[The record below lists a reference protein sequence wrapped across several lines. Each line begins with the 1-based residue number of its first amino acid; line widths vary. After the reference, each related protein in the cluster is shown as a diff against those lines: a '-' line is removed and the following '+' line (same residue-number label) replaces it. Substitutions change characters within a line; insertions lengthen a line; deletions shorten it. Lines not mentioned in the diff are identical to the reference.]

1 MATKGYQTVGKP
13 LPHESAHLH
22 VTGSAQYTDDIPEIN
37 ASLHGAL
44 GTSTRAHAR
53 IVSMDLSAVMA
64 APGVVAVVTLD
75 DITGE
80 KYVGPYLHDEP
91 VFADGVVEYLGQ
103 PLFAVAATSHDLAR
117 RAARL
122 VRVEYEDLDPV
133 LTVDEGAD
141 RKSYVL
147 PPVHISRGDPQ
158 AVLAAGPNRHQGEV
172 RAGGQEQ
179 FYLEGQVAYAWP
191 GENDEMQVYCSTQH
205 PSEMQHTV
213 AHVLGQ
219 EAHTVKVQCRRMGGG
234 FGGKESQSWPFVV
247 AAALLAR
254 RTGRPVKLRADRDD
268 DFMITGKRHDFH
280 VFYDVAY
287 TDEGLIK
294 AITFEQRLR
303 CGYSADLSGAVGDR
317 QVFHTDNAYYLET
330 FDILS
335 LRVKTNTQSNTAF
348 RGFGGPQGIL
358 GIEYVI
364 DDIAR
369 RLGKDPLDVRK
380 LNFYGRTERNVTP
393 YRMVVED
400 NVVHELVD
408 QLEASSKYRERRK
421 QIGQF
426 NAQSRVLKKGL
437 ALVPVKFGI
446 SFTATHLNQAGALL
460 HIYTDGSVL
469 INHGGTEMGQG
480 LNTKVAQ
487 VVAEELGVD
496 IRHVRVTAADT
507 SKVANT
513 SATAAST
520 GSDLNG
526 KAAQDAARKVK
537 AGLVA
542 YAADHYGCDATDIVF
557 RSNEVICKDRIT
569 LPFVEFVRQAYNAR
583 VPLWSS
589 GFYRTPKIHYD
600 LETLT
605 GRPFYYFVYAAAC
618 SEVVVDTLTGES
630 RLLRADILY
639 DGGRSINPAVDIG
652 QIEGGFIQGMGWL
665 TSEELFWD
673 EKGRLMTHSPST
685 YKIPSVSD
693 CPELLHVEFF
703 DNGNTENNIFQSK
716 AVGEPPLPTAVSVF
730 MAIRD
735 AIASTAVPG
744 VTVPLNAPAT
754 PERVLWAI
762 EAVSEGSVL
771 GADIAAEDVLA
782 DATESM
788 VAPVM
793 GVAGPGPGYV

>member
-75 DITGE
+75 DIMGE

-91 VFADGVVEYLGQ
+91 VFADGIVEYLGQ

-191 GENDEMQVYCSTQH
+191 GENNEMQLYCSTQH

-247 AAALLAR
+247 GAALLAR

-280 VFYDVAY
+280 VLYDVAY

-421 QIGQF
+421 QIDQF

-496 IRHVRVTAADT
+496 ISHVRVSAADT

-537 AGLVA
+537 AGLIA

-569 LPFVEFVRQAYNAR
+569 LPFVEFVQQAYNAR

-618 SEVVVDTLTGES
+618 SEVIVDTLTGES

-693 CPELLHVEFF
+693 CPESLHVEFF

-735 AIASTAVPG
+735 AIAATAVPG
-744 VTVPLNAPAT
+744 VTVPLDAPAT

-762 EAVSEGSVL
+762 EAVNEGSVL

-782 DATESM
+782 DATEGM

>member
-1 MATKGYQTVGKP
+1 MANKGYQTVGKP

-64 APGVVAVVTLD
+64 APGVAAVVTLD

-91 VFADGVVEYLGQ
+91 VFADGIVEYLGQ

-213 AHVLGQ
+213 ARVLGQ

-254 RTGRPVKLRADRDD
+254 CTGRPVKLRADRDD

-421 QIGQF
+421 QIDRF

-487 VVAEELGVD
+487 VVAYDLSAQMLAVVSQAAVEKGFNNIQVQQGVAESLPFED
-496 IRHVRVTAADT
+496 ASFDLVVSRY
-507 SKVANT
+507 
-513 SATAAST
+513 SAHHW
-520 GSDLNG
+520 SDLN
-526 KAAQDAARKVK
+526 AALSEARRVLSRGSRVIFMDVIAPETPVLDTWLQALELLRDPSHVRDYSASEWLGALRAAGFHPGPVTRRR
-537 AGLVA
+537 LRLEF
-542 YAADHYGCDATDIVF
+542 T
-557 RSNEVICKDRIT
+557 SW
-569 LPFVEFVRQAYNAR
+569 VERMN
-583 VPLWSS
+583 
-589 GFYRTPKIHYD
+589 TPKLHADAIRS
-600 LETLT
+600 LETM
-605 GRPFYYFVYAAAC
+605 A
-618 SEVVVDTLTGES
+618 S
-630 RLLRADILY
+630 ADVQAHY
-639 DGGRSINPAVDIG
+639 
-652 QIEGGFIQGMGWL
+652 E
-665 TSEELFWD
+665 
-673 EKGRLMTHSPST
+673 
-685 YKIPSVSD
+685 
-693 CPELLHVEFF
+693 
-703 DNGNTENNIFQSK
+703 
-716 AVGEPPLPTAVSVF
+716 
-730 MAIRD
+730 
-735 AIASTAVPG
+735 
-744 VTVPLNAPAT
+744 
-754 PERVLWAI
+754 I
-762 EAVSEGSVL
+762 EADGSFSI
-771 GADIAAEDVLA
+771 DT
-782 DATESM
+782 ATFE
-788 VAPVM
+788 ATC
-793 GVAGPGPGYV
+793 

>member
-122 VRVEYEDLDPV
+122 VHVEYEDLDPV

-421 QIGQF
+421 QIDRF

-569 LPFVEFVRQAYNAR
+569 LPFVEFVQQAYNAR

-618 SEVVVDTLTGES
+618 SEVIVDTLTGES

-693 CPELLHVEFF
+693 CPESLHVEFF

-735 AIASTAVPG
+735 AIAATAVPG

-762 EAVSEGSVL
+762 EAVNEGSVL